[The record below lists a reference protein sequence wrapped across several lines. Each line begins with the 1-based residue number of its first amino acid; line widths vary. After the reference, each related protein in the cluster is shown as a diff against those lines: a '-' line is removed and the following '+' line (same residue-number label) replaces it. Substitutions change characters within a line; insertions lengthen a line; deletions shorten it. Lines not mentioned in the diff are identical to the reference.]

1 MSLFCHIRD
10 YVHYSPFDARAVRTR
25 HGDDV
30 LSERGPWRMGCGWG
44 LGAGRVTKVNGPP
57 ERARLTPRRFLLSGF
72 TRDRETRRPRLE
84 FESTNLALAG
94 QLSLLVSSLGLWGV
108 RGARATQRW
117 RPRRAAR
124 RGTRA
129 LGAHGGVGRGA
140 GSQPRDATRR
150 PRPPE
155 RRELLHTRS
164 HAHAPPTRTE
174 RVREGARRGQPRPQR
189 GARLAAARNQELRGQ
204 LARGSEWIPV
214 MILPQVH
221 LRKPCYD
228 FSFSSK

>member
-1 MSLFCHIRD
+1 MKRSNANIIKLGECRCFVIRD

-84 FESTNLALAG
+84 LESTNLALAG

-129 LGAHGGVGRGA
+129 HGGVGRRA
-140 GSQPRDATRR
+140 GSQPRDATTATPSRTTR
-150 PRPPE
+150 ALTLGRMPTRPQPARSGCGREHAEANRAPKEGRGSPRPA
-155 RRELLHTRS
+155 TKNCGASS
-164 HAHAPPTRTE
+164 HG
-174 RVREGARRGQPRPQR
+174 VRNGYR
-189 GARLAAARNQELRGQ
+189 
-204 LARGSEWIPV
+204 
-214 MILPQVH
+214 
-221 LRKPCYD
+221 
-228 FSFSSK
+228 